1 MPEERIS
8 LTPQSRE
15 LLKSGKVVG
24 LTDRVYPITGS
35 NVTFDEVLVKG
46 DLSGEFEYNGKR
58 LRIVRADAIIGLLV
72 DMGGARGPVWKGVE
86 CQVLD

>member
-8 LTPQSRE
+8 FIRQSRE

-35 NVTFDEVLVKG
+35 SVTFDEVLVKG
-46 DLSGEFEYNGKR
+46 DLSGELEYNGKK
-58 LRIVRADAIIGLLV
+58 LRIIRTDMIAGLLI
-72 DMGGARGPVWKGVE
+72 DMGGARGPVWQGVE
-86 CQVLD
+86 CQVID

>member
-8 LTPQSRE
+8 FAPQSRE

-46 DLSGEFEYNGKR
+46 DCSESIKCLLLSG
-58 LRIVRADAIIGLLV
+58 
-72 DMGGARGPVWKGVE
+72 
-86 CQVLD
+86 

>member
-8 LTPQSRE
+8 FTPLSRE
-15 LLKSGKVVG
+15 LLKAGKVVG
-24 LTDRVYPITGS
+24 LTDRVYPITSS

-46 DLSGEFEYNGKR
+46 DLSGELEYNGKR
-58 LRIVRADAIIGLLV
+58 LRIVRTDTIIGLLV

-86 CQVLD
+86 CQILD